1 LQFSFHRLNNF
12 ESEENPIKNNLSAS
26 SRLLLSSAKHIL
38 TSSSRMSNDQIEP
51 ITIEEK
57 FNFNSLLFIPFM
69 KLMINKKIDSH
80 LKDAVI
86 IILFFWPKWILI
98 KKFTI

>member
-1 LQFSFHRLNNF
+1 M
-12 ESEENPIKNNLSAS
+12 
-26 SRLLLSSAKHIL
+26 L
-38 TSSSRMSNDQIEP
+38 TSSSRISNEQIEP

-69 KLMINKKIDSH
+69 KLMANKKIDSH

-86 IILFFWPKWILI
+86 FILFIFL
-98 KKFTI
+98 